1 MLGAFGMAEPEK
13 ITRRDFLNG
22 TLLASGAALV
32 SAACPFQLMAAE
44 DWNGASGIGD
54 YAGANGNTHQVMTDG
69 HTIRDHAFD
78 RTNAAIEDT
87 GETYDCLVVG
97 GGISGL
103 AAALFYQ
110 RATGG
115 KKSCLVL
122 ENHPIFGG
130 EAKRNE
136 FSLDGQRLIASQG
149 SAMWFQPLP
158 GSFLEHFYDS
168 VGIDP
173 RQFQYQQNASAIATG
188 VTPYAGDGSN
198 FGFFFKADGAHPD
211 GMWLVDPWAKKL
223 AGAPIS
229 ADAKR
234 ELLAMQDT
242 PDKRPT
248 PRRHGDAV
256 ARQLDAITLE
266 DDLMM
271 RHGLSRETIRRYL
284 SPVSGGGSGVGA
296 DALSAY
302 TDYAP
307 DLLFP
312 WQKQKGPQMFP
323 GGNTGVARHIVKA
336 LTPAAIP
343 GPATM
348 AGICQTRGNFA
359 ALDQPDQTTRI
370 RLRST
375 VISLEH
381 EGEAAR
387 SSHVNVVYLRD
398 GHLHRVRARS
408 VVLANGNWTI
418 NSIVRDLPPEYRHAY
433 AQFFRAPCI
442 MANVAVR
449 NWRFLAKLGISQCQW
464 FDGIGNYLAVRRVAT
479 FGGGAPVLSPDTP
492 TVLTLKILFAQPGK
506 SLPEQVNTGR
516 YQMMTT
522 PFSVYEKQI
531 REQFAAMFGRQ
542 GFDGRRDIAGIILN
556 RWGHAYLAPQPGFF
570 FGKDGRRPPAELMRR
585 HPFGRIAFANS
596 DLSGIMDH
604 RASIM
609 EAHRAVQQV
618 VALVR

>member
-1 MLGAFGMAEPEK
+1 MAEPEGM
-13 ITRRDFLNG
+13 TRRDFLNG

-32 SAACPFQLMAAE
+32 SAACPFQLMAAD
-44 DWNGASGIGD
+44 DWNGTPGIGD
-54 YAGANGNTHQVMTDG
+54 YADANGNTHQVMADG

-78 RTNAAIEDT
+78 RAPASIEDT
-87 GETYDCLVVG
+87 GETFDCVIVG

-110 RATGG
+110 RATSA
-115 KKSCLVL
+115 KRSCLVL

-136 FSLDGQRLIASQG
+136 FNVDGQRLIASQG
-149 SAMWFQPLP
+149 SAMWFQPMP

-173 RQFQYQQNASAIATG
+173 RQFQYQRETSGIATG

-198 FGFFFKADGAHPD
+198 FGFFFAADAADPNGT
-211 GMWLVDPWAKKL
+211 WLVDPWTKKL
-223 AGAPIS
+223 EGAPIPP
-229 ADAKR
+229 AAKR
-234 ELLAMQDT
+234 ELLAMRET
-242 PDKRPT
+242 PDHRPT

-266 DDLMM
+266 EDLMM

-284 SPVSGGGSGVGA
+284 SPVSGGGSGIGA
-296 DALSAY
+296 DVLSAY
-302 TDYAP
+302 SDYAP

-312 WQKQKGPQMFP
+312 WEKEDGPQMFP
-323 GGNTGVARHIVKA
+323 GGNTGVARHMVKA
-336 LTPAAIP
+336 LLPAAIS

-348 AGICQTRGNFA
+348 AGICQARVDFA
-359 ALDQPDQTTRI
+359 ALDQPKQRTRI

-375 VISLEH
+375 VISMEH
-381 EGEAAR
+381 EGDAAR
-387 SSHVNVVYLRD
+387 SASVNIVYLRD
-398 GHLHRVRARS
+398 GRLDRVRARS
-408 VVLANGNWTI
+408 VILANGNWTI
-418 NSIVRDLPPEYRHAY
+418 NSIVRDLPAEYRHAY

-442 MANVAVR
+442 MANVAVP
-449 NWRFLAKLGISQCQW
+449 NWRFLARMGISQCQW
-464 FDGIGNYLAVRRVAT
+464 FDGIGNYMAVRRVAT
-479 FGGGAPVLSPDTP
+479 FGGGAPALSADSP
-492 TVLTLKILFAQPGK
+492 TVLTLKILFAKPGR

-531 REQFAAMFGRQ
+531 REQFSNMFGGR
-542 GFDGRRDIAGIILN
+542 GFDGRREIAGIILN

-570 FGKDGRRPPAELMRR
+570 FGKDGKPGPAELMRR

-604 RASIM
+604 RASIT
-609 EAHRAVQQV
+609 EAHRAVQQTL
-618 VALVR
+618 ALA

>member
-1 MLGAFGMAEPEK
+1 MAELEK

-44 DWNGASGIGD
+44 DWNGATGIGD

-78 RTNAAIEDT
+78 RNTPAIEDT
-87 GETYDCLVVG
+87 GESYDCAIVG

-103 AAALFYQ
+103 AAALFYR
-110 RATGG
+110 RAAGM
-115 KKSCLVL
+115 KKSCLVI

-136 FSLDGQRLIASQG
+136 FNVDGQRLIASQG
-149 SAMWFQPLP
+149 SAMWFQPMP
-158 GSFLEHFYDS
+158 ESFLEHFYDS

-173 RQFQYQQNASAIATG
+173 RQFQYQQSSSAIATG

-198 FGFFFKADGAHPD
+198 FGFFFKADGTHPN
-211 GMWLVDPWAKKL
+211 GTWLVDPWTKKL
-223 AGAPIS
+223 EGAPI
-229 ADAKR
+229 AAEATR
-234 ELLAMQDT
+234 ELLTMQET
-242 PDKRPT
+242 PDRGPM

-256 ARQLDAITLE
+256 ARRLDTITLE

-284 SPVSGGGSGVGA
+284 SPVSGGGSGIGA

-323 GGNTGVARHIVKA
+323 GGNTGVARHMVKA
-336 LTPAAIP
+336 LLPAAMS

-348 AGICQTRGNFA
+348 AGICQARVNFA
-359 ALDQPDQTTRI
+359 ALDQLREATRI

-381 EGEAAR
+381 EGAAAR
-387 SSHVNVVYLRD
+387 SPHVNIVYLRD
-398 GHLHRVRARS
+398 GRLQKVRARS

-418 NSIVRDLPPEYRHAY
+418 NSVVRDLPAEYRHAY

-442 MANVAVR
+442 IANVAVR

-464 FDGIGNYLAVRRVAT
+464 FDGFGNYMAVRRVAT
-479 FGGGAPVLSPDTP
+479 FGGGATTLSPDTP
-492 TVLTLKILFAQPGK
+492 TVLTLKILFANPGK
-506 SLPEQVNTGR
+506 PLPEQVNTGR
-516 YQMMTT
+516 YRMMTT
-522 PFSVYEKQI
+522 PFNVYEKQI
-531 REQFAAMFGRQ
+531 REQFAAMFRGQ

-556 RWGHAYLAPQPGFF
+556 RWGHAYLTPQPGFF
-570 FGKDGRRPPAELMRR
+570 FGKDGTRPPAELMRR

-618 VALVR
+618 LSFAT

>member
-1 MLGAFGMAEPEK
+1 MLSAEMPEPER

-32 SAACPFQLMAAE
+32 SAACPFQLMAEE
-44 DWNGASGIGD
+44 DWNGASGVGD
-54 YAGANGNTHQVMTDG
+54 YAGANGNTHQVMADG
-69 HTIRDHAFD
+69 HMIRDHSFD
-78 RTNAAIEDT
+78 RAPKTIEDT
-87 GETYDCLVVG
+87 GESFDCVVVG

-110 RATGG
+110 RKTSA

-136 FSLDGQRLIASQG
+136 FNVDGQRLIASQG
-149 SAMWFQPLP
+149 SAMWFQPMP
-158 GSFLEHFYDS
+158 GSFLQHFYDS

-173 RQFQYQQNASAIATG
+173 RQFQYQQNASGIATG
-188 VTPYAGDGSN
+188 VTPYSGDGSN
-198 FGFFFKADGAHPD
+198 FGFFFRADAQHHD
-211 GMWLVDPWAKKL
+211 GMWLVDPWTKRL
-223 AGAPIS
+223 EGAPI
-229 ADAKR
+229 APIAKR
-234 ELLAMQDT
+234 ELLAMRDV
-242 PDKRPT
+242 PDHRPT

-256 ARQLDAITLE
+256 ARQLDSITLE
-266 DDLMM
+266 EDLMM
-271 RHGLSRETIRRYL
+271 RHGLSRDTIRRYL
-284 SPVSGGGSGVGA
+284 SPVTGGGSGIGA

-302 TDYAP
+302 SDYAP

-312 WQKQKGPQMFP
+312 WEKEHGPQMFP

-336 LTPAAIP
+336 LLPAAIP

-348 AGICQTRGNFA
+348 SGICQSRVEFA
-359 ALDQPDQTTRI
+359 ALDQPNQPTRI
-370 RLRST
+370 RLRAT
-375 VISLEH
+375 VVSIEH
-381 EGEAAR
+381 EGEATRAP
-387 SSHVNVVYLRD
+387 HVNIVYFRE
-398 GHLHRVRARS
+398 GRLHRVRARS

-418 NSIVRDLPPEYRHAY
+418 DSIVRDLPAEYRHAY

-449 NWRFLAKLGISQCQW
+449 NWRFLAKMGISQCQW

-479 FGGGAPVLSPDTP
+479 FGGGAPALSPDSP
-492 TVLTLKILFAQPGK
+492 TVLTLKILFASPGK

-522 PFSVYEKQI
+522 PFSAYEKQI
-531 REQFAAMFGRQ
+531 REQFARMFGKQ

-556 RWGHAYLAPQPGFF
+556 RWGHAYLTPQPGFF
-570 FGKDGRRPPAELMRR
+570 FGKDGKRPPAELMRQ
-585 HPFGRIAFANS
+585 HPFGRVAFANS

-604 RASIM
+604 RASIT
-609 EAHRAVQQV
+609 EAHRAVRQV
-618 VALVR
+618 LASGM

>member
-1 MLGAFGMAEPEK
+1 MLSAEMAEPERM
-13 ITRRDFLNG
+13 TRRDFLNG

-54 YAGANGNTHQVMTDG
+54 YADANGNTHQVMADG

-78 RTNAAIEDT
+78 RGSPAIEDT
-87 GETYDCLVVG
+87 GEIFDCVIVG

-103 AAALFYQ
+103 AAALFYE
-110 RATGG
+110 RATSA
-115 KKSCLVL
+115 KRSCLVL

-136 FSLDGQRLIASQG
+136 FNVDGQRLIASQG

-158 GSFLEHFYDS
+158 GSFLQHFYDS

-173 RQFQYQQNASAIATG
+173 RQFQYQQNTGGIATG

-198 FGFFFKADGAHPD
+198 FGFFFGADAQHPS
-211 GMWLVDPWAKKL
+211 GMWLVDPWTKRL
-223 AGAPIS
+223 AGAPI
-229 ADAKR
+229 AAEAKR
-234 ELLAMQDT
+234 ELLAMRET
-242 PDKRPT
+242 PDHRPV

-256 ARQLDAITLE
+256 ARQLDGITLE
-266 DDLMM
+266 EDLMM
-271 RHGLSRETIRRYL
+271 RHGLSPETIRRYL
-284 SPVSGGGSGVGA
+284 SPVSGGGSGIGA
-296 DALSAY
+296 DVLSAY
-302 TDYAP
+302 SDYAP

-312 WQKQKGPQMFP
+312 WEKQYGPQMFP
-323 GGNTGVARHIVKA
+323 GGNTGVARHMVKA
-336 LTPAAIP
+336 LVPAAIP

-348 AGICQTRGNFA
+348 AGICQARVNFA
-359 ALDQPDQTTRI
+359 ALDKPQQRTRI
-370 RLRST
+370 RLRAT
-375 VISLEH
+375 VISIEH
-381 EGEAAR
+381 EGDAPR
-387 SSHVNVVYLRD
+387 SAQVNIVYFRE
-398 GHLHRVRARS
+398 GRLHRVRARS

-418 NSIVRDLPPEYRHAY
+418 NSIVRDLPVQYRHAY

-449 NWRFLAKLGISQCQW
+449 NWRFLAKMGISQCQW

-479 FGGGAPVLSPDTP
+479 FGGGAPALSPDNP
-492 TVLTLKILFAQPGK
+492 TVLTLKILFANPGK

-531 REQFAAMFGRQ
+531 REQFASMFGKQ

-570 FGKDGRRPPAELMRR
+570 FGKDGKSAPSELMRR

-604 RASIM
+604 RASIT
-609 EAHRAVQQV
+609 EAHRAVQQI
-618 VALVR
+618 ASFG

>member
-1 MLGAFGMAEPEK
+1 MPEPER

-22 TLLASGAALV
+22 TLLASGAALI

-44 DWNGASGIGD
+44 DWDGTSGIGD
-54 YAGANGNTHQVMTDG
+54 YAGANGNTHQVMADG
-69 HTIRDHAFD
+69 HMIRDHAFD
-78 RTNAAIEDT
+78 RASPAVEDT
-87 GETYDCLVVG
+87 GESFDCVIVG

-110 RATGG
+110 RAMSAKGTGA
-115 KKSCLVL
+115 KQSCLVL
-122 ENHPIFGG
+122 ENHSIFGG

-136 FSLDGQRLIASQG
+136 FNVDGERLIASQG
-149 SAMWFQPLP
+149 SAMWFQPMP

-173 RQFQYQQNASAIATG
+173 RQFQYQRNDGGIATG

-198 FGFFFKADGAHPD
+198 FGFYFGANARHPK
-211 GMWLVDPWAKKL
+211 GMWLADPWTKRL
-223 AGAPIS
+223 EGAPIS
-229 ADAKR
+229 AESKR
-234 ELLAMQDT
+234 ELLAMREV
-242 PDKRPT
+242 PDHRPT

-256 ARQLDAITLE
+256 ARQLDSITLE

-271 RHGLSRETIRRYL
+271 RHGLSRDTIRRYL
-284 SPVSGGGSGVGA
+284 SPVSGGGSGIGA
-296 DALSAY
+296 DVLSAY

-312 WQKQKGPQMFP
+312 WEKQHGPQMFP
-323 GGNTGVARHIVKA
+323 GGNTGVARHMVKA
-336 LTPAAIP
+336 LLPAAIP

-348 AGICQTRGNFA
+348 AGICQARVNLA
-359 ALDQPDQTTRI
+359 ALDQPHQATRI
-370 RLRST
+370 RLRAT
-375 VISLEH
+375 VISIEH
-381 EGEAAR
+381 EGAAAR
-387 SSHVNVVYLRD
+387 SPHVTIVYFRE
-398 GHLHRVRARS
+398 GRLHRVRARS
-408 VVLANGNWTI
+408 VILANGNWTI
-418 NSIVRDLPPEYRHAY
+418 NSIVRDLPAEYRHAY

-479 FGGGAPVLSPDTP
+479 FGAGAPVLSPDSP
-492 TVLTLKILFAQPGK
+492 TVLTLKILFANPGK
-506 SLPEQVNTGR
+506 PLPEQINTGR

-522 PFSVYEKQI
+522 PFSVYEKQL
-531 REQFAAMFGRQ
+531 REQFANMFGGQ

-570 FGKDGRRPPAELMRR
+570 FGKDGKHAPAELMRR

-604 RASIM
+604 RASIT
-609 EAHRAVQQV
+609 EAHRAVLQV
-618 VALVR
+618 LSLA

>member
-1 MLGAFGMAEPEK
+1 MAETEK

-54 YAGANGNTHQVMTDG
+54 YAGANGNTHQVMADG
-69 HTIRDHAFD
+69 HVIRDHSFE
-78 RTNAAIEDT
+78 RTKPAIEDT
-87 GETYDCLVVG
+87 GETFDCVIVG

-103 AAALFYQ
+103 AAALFYR
-110 RATGG
+110 RAAGP
-115 KKSCLVL
+115 KRSCLVL

-136 FSLDGQRLIASQG
+136 FNVDGQRLIASQG

-158 GSFLEHFYDS
+158 GSFLTHFYDS

-173 RQFQYQQNASAIATG
+173 RQFQYQQNSSAIATG
-188 VTPYAGDGSN
+188 VTPYTGDGSN
-198 FGFFFKADGAHPD
+198 FGFFFHADAAHPN
-211 GMWLVDPWAKKL
+211 GMWLADPWAKKL
-223 AGAPIS
+223 DGAPIQ
-229 ADAKR
+229 AEAKR
-234 ELLAMQDT
+234 ELLAMQET
-242 PDKRPT
+242 PDHRPK
-248 PRRHGDAV
+248 PRRHGDAI
-256 ARQLDAITLE
+256 ARQLDSITLE
-266 DDLMM
+266 DDLMI

-284 SPVSGGGSGVGA
+284 SPVSGGGSGIGA
-296 DALSAY
+296 DVLSAY

-312 WQKQKGPQMFP
+312 WEKQKGPQMFP

-336 LTPAAIP
+336 LVPAAIS

-348 AGICQTRGNFA
+348 PGICQGRVNLA
-359 ALDQPDQTTRI
+359 ALEQPHHATRI

-375 VISLEH
+375 VVSIEH
-381 EGEAAR
+381 EGAAAR
-387 SSHVNVVYLRD
+387 SPHVNIVYLRD
-398 GHLHRVRARS
+398 GRFYRVRARS
-408 VVLANGNWTI
+408 IVLANGNWTI
-418 NSIVRDLPPEYRHAY
+418 NSIVRDLPAEYRHTY

-464 FDGIGNYLAVRRVAT
+464 FDGIGNYIAVRRVAT
-479 FGGGAPVLSPDTP
+479 FGGDAAALSPDSP
-492 TVLTLKILFAQPGK
+492 TVLTLKILFASPGK
-506 SLPEQVNTGR
+506 PLPEQVNTGR

-531 REQFAAMFGRQ
+531 RKQFASMFAKQ
-542 GFDGRRDIAGIILN
+542 GFDEQRDIAGIILN

-570 FGKDGRRPPAELMRR
+570 FGKEGKPAPAELMRR
-585 HPFGRIAFANS
+585 HPFGRMAFANS

-604 RASIM
+604 RASIT

-618 VALVR
+618 LAWAT

>member
-1 MLGAFGMAEPEK
+1 MAESEK

-22 TLLASGAALV
+22 TLLASGAALA
-32 SAACPFQLMAAE
+32 SAVCPFQLMAAE
-44 DWNGASGIGD
+44 DWNGSPGIGD
-54 YAGANGNTHQVMTDG
+54 YADANGNTHQVMADG
-69 HTIRDHAFD
+69 HVIRDHAFD
-78 RTNAAIEDT
+78 RTPAAIEDMH
-87 GETYDCLVVG
+87 ETYDCVIVG

-103 AAALFYQ
+103 SAALFYQ
-110 RATGG
+110 RATGA
-115 KKSCLVL
+115 KRSCLVL
-122 ENHPIFGG
+122 ENHAIFGG

-136 FSLDGQRLIASQG
+136 FNVGGQRLMASQG

-158 GSFLEHFYDS
+158 GTFLQHFYDS

-173 RQFQYQQNASAIATG
+173 RQFQYQQNATAIATG

-198 FGFFFKADGAHPD
+198 FGFFFSASSAHTDGT
-211 GMWLVDPWAKKL
+211 WLVDPWTKKL
-223 AGAPIS
+223 EGAPIAS
-229 ADAKR
+229 QAKR
-234 ELLAMQDT
+234 ELLAMRST
-242 PDKRPT
+242 PDQHPK

-256 ARQLDAITLE
+256 ARQLDSITLE
-266 DDLMM
+266 DDLMV
-271 RHGLSRETIRRYL
+271 RHGLSRDTIRRYL
-284 SPVSGGGSGVGA
+284 SPVSGGGSGIGA

-312 WQKQKGPQMFP
+312 WEQQNGPQMFP

-336 LTPAAIP
+336 LVPAAMP
-343 GPATM
+343 GAATM
-348 AGICQTRGNFA
+348 AGICQSRVNFS
-359 ALDQPDQTTRI
+359 ALDQPHQPTRI

-375 VISLEH
+375 VVSIAH
-381 EGEAAR
+381 EGSAANAP
-387 SSHVNVVYLRD
+387 HVNIVYLRE
-398 GHLHRVRARS
+398 GRFHRVRARS

-418 NSIVRDLPPEYRHAY
+418 NSIVRDLPTAYRHAY

-442 MANVAVR
+442 IANVAVR
-449 NWRFLAKLGISQCQW
+449 NWRFLARMGISQCQW
-464 FDGIGNYLAVRRVAT
+464 FEGIGNYLAVRRVAT
-479 FGGGAPVLSPDTP
+479 IGGGASTLSPDSP
-492 TVLTLKILFAQPGK
+492 TVLTLKILFANPGR

-522 PFSVYEKQI
+522 PFSAYEKQL
-531 REQFAAMFGRQ
+531 RNQFATMFGKQ

-570 FGKDGRRPPAELMRR
+570 FGRDAKPAPAELMRR

-604 RASIM
+604 RASIT

-618 VALVR
+618 IAFA